1 MEDKDIIID
10 QVLES
15 PADDEIEVSII
26 GGDADIPSE
35 YDEIAVVDIIDVDE
49 PDMSDSF
56 IDDSVNVD
64 DF

>member
-26 GGDADIPSE
+26 GGDADIPAE

-56 IDDSVNVD
+56 IDDSVNAD